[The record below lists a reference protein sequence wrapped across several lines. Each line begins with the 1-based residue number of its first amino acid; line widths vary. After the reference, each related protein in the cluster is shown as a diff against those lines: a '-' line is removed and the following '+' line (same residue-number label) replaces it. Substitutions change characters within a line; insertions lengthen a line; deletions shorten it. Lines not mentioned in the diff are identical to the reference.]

1 MVTQYSKPRVLVID
15 DDDMEAFVS
24 LLESRGLYALHV
36 TPDELDEVHLDNVQV
51 VLVDEYLDKWKRR
64 ESLSDSVGLYVR
76 DGIALSAVLRSYFD
90 DRRSAENLRLAL
102 KDTSIVLRTGQLD
115 HLAAGTPRYMQPV
128 TIARQH
134 DLEWVVRKEDEGGD
148 GGFDAIRA
156 LACAVL
162 SLPREWDGIETVG
175 LDTWLG
181 LREQSW
187 RRAAMAQ
194 IEECRPPWSVL
205 AASSAGRKW
214 ISWFLQRILPFPTFL
229 IDDLRAAAYLG
240 LSGSALDVLLEDE
253 GIVGRMLA
261 DSEYVGEL
269 SEFTGRRWWRA
280 GLQTLKR
287 EMLASA
293 RDGSA
298 DSIFMAVN
306 ESSRLDLDSYRLG
319 LDYPVF
325 QIDHDYNVLDEPIE
339 VTMGVRLQPDEWPSY
354 ADDPWLDSR
363 LLHDSELAKLVLV
376 EDRS

>member
-1 MVTQYSKPRVLVID
+1 MVTQNSKPRVLVID
-15 DDDMEAFVS
+15 DDNMEAFVR
-24 LLESRGLYALHV
+24 LLELRGLDALHV
-36 TPDELDEVHLDNVQV
+36 TPDELEDVHLDNVQV
-51 VLVDEYLDKWKRR
+51 VLVDEYLDKWNRR
-64 ESLSDSVGLYVR
+64 ESVSDSVGLYVR
-76 DGIALSAVLRSYFD
+76 DGIALSAVLRSHFD
-90 DRRSAENLRLAL
+90 GRGSADNGRLPL

-134 DLEWVVRKEDEGGD
+134 DLEWVVRKEDDGD
-148 GGFDAIRA
+148 RGFDAIRA

-162 SLPREWDGIETVG
+162 SLPRQWDGIQTVG

-187 RRAAMAQ
+187 REAAMAQ

-261 DSEYVGEL
+261 DSEYVGQL
-269 SEFTGRRWWRA
+269 TDFTGRRWWRA
-280 GLQTLKR
+280 GLQNLKR

-293 RDGSA
+293 RDGGA

-306 ESSRLDLDSYRLG
+306 ESSGLDLGSYRLG

-325 QIDHDYNVLDEPIE
+325 QIDNDYNVLDKPIE

-354 ADDPWLDSR
+354 ADDPWLDSS
-363 LLHDSELAKLVLV
+363 LLPDSELAQLVLV
-376 EDRS
+376 EERL

>member
-1 MVTQYSKPRVLVID
+1 M
-15 DDDMEAFVS
+15 
-24 LLESRGLYALHV
+24 
-36 TPDELDEVHLDNVQV
+36 
-51 VLVDEYLDKWKRR
+51 
-64 ESLSDSVGLYVR
+64 
-76 DGIALSAVLRSYFD
+76 
-90 DRRSAENLRLAL
+90 
-102 KDTSIVLRTGQLD
+102 
-115 HLAAGTPRYMQPV
+115 
-128 TIARQH
+128 
-134 DLEWVVRKEDEGGD
+134 
-148 GGFDAIRA
+148 
-156 LACAVL
+156 
-162 SLPREWDGIETVG
+162 
-175 LDTWLG
+175 
-181 LREQSW
+181 
-187 RRAAMAQ
+187 
-194 IEECRPPWSVL
+194 
-205 AASSAGRKW
+205 
-214 ISWFLQRILPFPTFL
+214 
-229 IDDLRAAAYLG
+229 
-240 LSGSALDVLLEDE
+240 LEDE

-363 LLHDSELAKLVLV
+363 LLHDSEFAKLVLV